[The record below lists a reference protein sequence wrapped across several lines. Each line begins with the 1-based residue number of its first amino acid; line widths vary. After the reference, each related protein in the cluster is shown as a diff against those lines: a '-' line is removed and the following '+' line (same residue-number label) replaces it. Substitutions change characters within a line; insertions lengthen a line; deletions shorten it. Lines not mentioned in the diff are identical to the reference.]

1 MFMLKGGFFMSAE
14 QLQKFFESTAGQIA
28 TLIVIVL
35 LFIGILISGKEKKA
49 DTKAMV
55 TSAVL
60 VALSIALNQVIL
72 FRMPQ
77 GGSITAFSMLPI
89 VVCAYLFGVRR
100 GVMAGMC
107 VGLIDLIFNPYV
119 IHPIQ
124 MLLDYPLAFGAL
136 GFAGLL
142 GGRKLGLVYG
152 YLIGLF
158 SRYLCAVLSG
168 IIFFGQ
174 YAPEGFNAVTWSIY
188 YNITY
193 LGVEGAL
200 TVAVLCIPAVK
211 KAIDQLKRQ
220 VNPAA

>member
-1 MFMLKGGFFMSAE
+1 MSAE
-14 QLQKFFESTAGQIA
+14 QLQKFFESTSGQVA
-28 TLIVIVL
+28 TLVVIVL

-49 DTKAMV
+49 DTKVMV

-60 VALSIALNQVIL
+60 VALSIALNQIIL

-77 GGSITAFSMLPI
+77 GGSLTAFSMLPI
-89 VVCAYLFGVRR
+89 VVCAYFFGVRR

-107 VGLIDLIFNPYV
+107 VGLIVLIFNPYV
-119 IHPIQ
+119 VHPIQ

-142 GGRKLGLVYG
+142 SGRKFGLIYG

-158 SRYLCAVLSG
+158 GRYLCAVLSG

-193 LGVEGAL
+193 LGMEGVL

-211 KAIDQLKRQ
+211 KAVDQLKRQ
-220 VNPAA
+220 VNPAS

>member
-1 MFMLKGGFFMSAE
+1 MSAE
-14 QLQKFFESTAGQIA
+14 QLQGFFESTSGQIS

-35 LFIGILISGKEKKA
+35 LFLGILVSGRGKKS

-89 VVCAYLFGVRR
+89 VVCAYFYGVRR
-100 GVMAGMC
+100 GMMAGMC

-136 GFAGLL
+136 AFAGLMRT
-142 GGRKLGLVYG
+142 RKFGLISG
-152 YLIGLF
+152 YVVGLL
-158 SRYLCAVLSG
+158 SRYFCSVLSG

-174 YAPEGFNAVTWSIY
+174 YAPEGFNAFTWSVY

-200 TVAVLCIPAVK
+200 TVAVLCIPAVRK
-211 KAIDQLKRQ
+211 SIEQLKKQ
-220 VNPAA
+220 TCSYG

>member
-1 MFMLKGGFFMSAE
+1 MSAE
-14 QLQKFFESTAGQIA
+14 QLQVFFESTAGQVS
-28 TLIVIVL
+28 TLLIIIL
-35 LFIGILISGKEKKA
+35 LFLGILVSGHGKKA

-55 TSAVL
+55 TSAIL
-60 VALSIALNQVIL
+60 VALAIALNQIIL

-89 VVCAYLFGVRR
+89 VICAYFFGVRR
-100 GVMAGMC
+100 GLMAGVC

-136 GFAGLL
+136 AFAGLMRT
-142 GGRKLGLVYG
+142 RKFGLITG
-152 YLIGLF
+152 YIVGLF
-158 SRYLCAVLSG
+158 GRYLCAVLSG
-168 IIFFGQ
+168 IIFFGA

-193 LGVEGAL
+193 LGTEGIL
-200 TVAVLCIPAVK
+200 TLVVLSIPAVRK
-211 KAIDQLKRQ
+211 SIGQLKNQ
-220 VNPAA
+220 ISCTS

>member
-1 MFMLKGGFFMSAE
+1 MSEE
-14 QLQKFFESTAGQIA
+14 QLQGFFESTAGQVS
-28 TLIVIVL
+28 TLVVIIL
-35 LFIGILISGKEKKA
+35 LFAGILVSGRGKKA

-60 VALSIALNQVIL
+60 VALAIALNQVVL

-77 GGSITAFSMLPI
+77 GGSVTAFSMLPI
-89 VVCAYLFGVRR
+89 IVCAYFYGVRR
-100 GVMAGMC
+100 GLMAGMC

-124 MLLDYPLAFGAL
+124 MILDYPLAYGAL
-136 GFAGLL
+136 AFAGLMRTRKFGLISGYVVGLL
-142 GGRKLGLVYG
+142 G
-152 YLIGLF
+152 
-158 SRYLCAVLSG
+158 RYLCAVFSG

-174 YAPEGFNAVTWSIY
+174 FAPEGFNAFTWSIY

-200 TVAVLCIPAVK
+200 TIIVLFIPAVRSS
-211 KAIDQLKRQ
+211 IDQLKKQ
-220 VNPAA
+220 FIPAG

>member
-1 MFMLKGGFFMSAE
+1 MSEE
-14 QLQKFFESTAGQIA
+14 QLQSFFESTAGQVS

-35 LFIGILISGKEKKA
+35 LFVGILASGRGKKA

-55 TSAVL
+55 TSAIL
-60 VALSIALNQVIL
+60 VALAIALNQLVL

-89 VVCAYLFGVRR
+89 VVCAYFYGVRR
-100 GVMAGMC
+100 GLKAGMC

-124 MLLDYPLAFGAL
+124 MLLDYPLAYGAL
-136 GFAGLL
+136 AFAGLMRA
-142 GGRKLGLVYG
+142 RKFGLITG
-152 YLIGLF
+152 YAVGVLC
-158 SRYLCAVLSG
+158 RYLCAVLSG

-174 YAPEGFNAVTWSIY
+174 YAPEGFNAFTWSIY

-193 LGVEGAL
+193 LGVEGAV
-200 TVAVLCIPAVK
+200 TVAILCIPAVRNSIDHLK
-211 KAIDQLKRQ
+211 KQFG
-220 VNPAA
+220 

>member
-1 MFMLKGGFFMSAE
+1 MSAE
-14 QLQKFFESTAGQIA
+14 QLQKFFESTTGQVA
-28 TLIVIVL
+28 TLAVILL
-35 LFIGILISGKEKKA
+35 LFAGILISGKEKRA

-60 VALSIALNQVIL
+60 VALSIALNQVVL

-77 GGSITAFSMLPI
+77 GGSVTAFSMLPI
-89 VVCAYLFGVRR
+89 VVCAYIFGVRR
-100 GVMAGMC
+100 GMMAGMC

-119 IHPIQ
+119 VHPIQ

-136 GFAGLL
+136 AFAGLVRS
-142 GGRKLGLVYG
+142 RKFGLATGYLLGLTC
-152 YLIGLF
+152 
-158 SRYLCAVLSG
+158 RYFCAVLSG

-193 LGVEGAL
+193 LGVEGAI
-200 TVAVLCIPAVK
+200 TVAVLCIPAVRNS
-211 KAIDQLKRQ
+211 IEMLKRQ
-220 VNPAA
+220 ITVV

>member
-1 MFMLKGGFFMSAE
+1 MSAE
-14 QLQKFFESTAGQIA
+14 QLQGFFESTLGQVS

-35 LFIGILISGKEKKA
+35 LFFGILISGSGKKA

-60 VALSIALNQVIL
+60 VALSIALNQIIL

-89 VVCAYLFGVRR
+89 VVCAYFYGVRR
-100 GVMAGMC
+100 GMMAGMC

-136 GFAGLL
+136 AFAGLMRT
-142 GGRKLGLVYG
+142 RKFGLISG
-152 YLIGLF
+152 YIVGLL
-158 SRYLCAVLSG
+158 SRYFCSVLSG

-174 YAPEGFNAVTWSIY
+174 YAPEGFNAFTWSIY

-193 LGVEGAL
+193 LGVEGVL
-200 TVAVLCIPAVK
+200 TVAVLCIPAVRK
-211 KAIDQLKRQ
+211 SIEQLKKQ
-220 VNPAA
+220 TGIVN

>member
-1 MFMLKGGFFMSAE
+1 MSTE
-14 QLQKFFESTAGQIA
+14 NLQVFFESTAGQIS
-28 TLIVIVL
+28 TVIVIVL
-35 LFIGILISGKEKKA
+35 LFLGILISERGKKA

-60 VALSIALNQVIL
+60 VALAIALNQIIL

-89 VVCAYLFGVRR
+89 VVCAYFYGVRR
-100 GVMAGMC
+100 GMMAGMC

-124 MLLDYPLAFGAL
+124 MFLDYPLAFGAL
-136 GFAGLL
+136 AFAGLMRT
-142 GGRKLGLVYG
+142 RKFGLISG
-152 YLIGLF
+152 YVVGLF
-158 SRYLCAVLSG
+158 ARYLCAVLSG

-188 YNITY
+188 YNVTY
-193 LGVEGAL
+193 LGVEGVL
-200 TVAVLCIPAVK
+200 TVIVLCIPAVR
-211 KAIDQLKRQ
+211 KAIDHLKTQ
-220 VNPAA
+220 ID

>member
-1 MFMLKGGFFMSAE
+1 MSAE
-14 QLQKFFESTAGQIA
+14 NLQGFFESTAGQVS

-35 LFIGILISGKEKKA
+35 LFLGILISGRGKKA

-60 VALSIALNQVIL
+60 VALAIALNQIVL

-89 VVCAYLFGVRR
+89 VVCAYFFGVRR
-100 GVMAGMC
+100 GMMAGMC

-124 MLLDYPLAFGAL
+124 MFLDYPLAFGAL
-136 GFAGLL
+136 AFAGLMRT
-142 GGRKLGLVYG
+142 RKFGLISG
-152 YLIGLF
+152 YIVGLF
-158 SRYLCAVLSG
+158 ARYLCAVLSG

-174 YAPEGFNAVTWSIY
+174 YAPEGFNAVTWSVY
-188 YNITY
+188 YNMTY
-193 LGVEGAL
+193 LGVEGVL
-200 TVAVLCIPAVK
+200 TVIVLCIPAVRSSIDHL
-211 KAIDQLKRQ
+211 KAQID
-220 VNPAA
+220 